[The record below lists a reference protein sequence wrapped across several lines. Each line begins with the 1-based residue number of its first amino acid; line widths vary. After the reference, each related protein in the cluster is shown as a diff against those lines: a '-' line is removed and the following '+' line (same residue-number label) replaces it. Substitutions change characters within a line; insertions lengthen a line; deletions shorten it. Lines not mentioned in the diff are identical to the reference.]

1 MSEKEDPDLRRRFA
15 ALRDEDAQDTP
26 DFARLWRQAQ
36 ARRGRRPSRH
46 IASWLLV
53 AAGTAALL
61 LATVGRHPHPTGASP
76 AGTSAMPSLSQWR
89 PSTDFLLRTPA
100 LEVLTTVPTLGEAT
114 PSPALSP
121 STERSSPS

>member
-1 MSEKEDPDLRRRFA
+1 MSEAEDPDLRRRFA
-15 ALRDEDAQDTP
+15 ALRNEDAQDTP
-26 DFARLWRQAQ
+26 DFAPLWRQAQ
-36 ARRGRRPSRH
+36 ARRGRRPRRF
-46 IASWLLV
+46 ASWLIV
-53 AAGTAALL
+53 AAGIAALL
-61 LATVGRHPHPTGASP
+61 LATVGRHPHSTPASP

-114 PSPALSP
+114 PPPALSP